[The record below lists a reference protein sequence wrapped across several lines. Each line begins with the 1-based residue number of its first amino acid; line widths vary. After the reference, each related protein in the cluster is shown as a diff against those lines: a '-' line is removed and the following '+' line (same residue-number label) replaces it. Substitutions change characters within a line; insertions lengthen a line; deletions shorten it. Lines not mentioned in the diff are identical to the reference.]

1 LRHIATLANTRFF
14 KAMLGMFRDG
24 AESALRDVDAL
35 IEIATSS
42 GSHVSIAG
50 ETYGAWA
57 RDLDLV
63 ASNGGWKGEKGERSQ
78 RAALSTS

>member
-57 RDLDLV
+57 RD
-63 ASNGGWKGEKGERSQ
+63 GGWKGEKGERSQ